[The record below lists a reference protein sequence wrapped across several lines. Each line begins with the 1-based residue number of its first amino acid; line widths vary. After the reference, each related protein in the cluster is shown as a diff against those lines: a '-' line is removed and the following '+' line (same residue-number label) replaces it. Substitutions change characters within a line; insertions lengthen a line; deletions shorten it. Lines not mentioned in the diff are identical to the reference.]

1 MNRVLPAEGAV
12 LVQLQTVG
20 SVLLVL
26 VGVVVPLLALGAAQ
40 SDLHPVAGLRHVRHL
55 LHCLTA
61 RSKKAGHSP
70 WAESSNVKAHRLRPL
85 CYVTVRI
92 RHACLPMSAQ

>member
-12 LVQLQTVG
+12 LVQFQTVG

-40 SDLHPVAGLRHVRHL
+40 SDLHPVAMFGTSFIV
-55 LHCLTA
+55 
-61 RSKKAGHSP
+61 
-70 WAESSNVKAHRLRPL
+70 
-85 CYVTVRI
+85 
-92 RHACLPMSAQ
+92 